1 MITNSENA
9 ISKTLGQLNKIIK
22 GKIWDTRRNI
32 EDEEKWVQRREEL
45 AKEIRENSYKPEV
58 ENIDRIRKVSIW
70 IFVLPLIALN
80 LCLFI
85 SVNYHLFENT
95 ILTVDQI
102 GRIGFTI
109 PYIDGGVS
117 ISRTARTYPT
127 YLLFKPGMVITALLL
142 IQYWIANN
150 KLFKELNNELKNK
163 FFFIFGVGSAIFLV
177 LHSIFLGVS
186 FDLDSFALLEKIDKF
201 LRRFVL
207 LGFILFEIIAQS
219 LLVINIIK
227 IKEKISSFIN
237 KKVLILKIILVSIL
251 VIVAILSAPILNSD
265 NYTHFKHALEWNYFL
280 GVVSF
285 YLLTFLFWKRV

>member
-1 MITNSENA
+1 M
-9 ISKTLGQLNKIIK
+9 
-22 GKIWDTRRNI
+22 
-32 EDEEKWVQRREEL
+32 ED
-45 AKEIRENSYKPEV
+45 IN
-58 ENIDRIRKVSIW
+58 RIRKISIW
-70 IFVLPLIALN
+70 IFFLPAVALN

-85 SVNYHLFENT
+85 SVNAEYLNH
-95 ILTVDQI
+95 TVFAVEDI

-109 PYIDGGVS
+109 PYIDGNVS

-280 GVVSF
+280 GVVTF
-285 YLLTFLFWKRV
+285 YLLTFLFWKRA